1 MTSWWPFSNK
11 TDLFFFNTMKI
22 LHALVGY
29 LTFTALQPL
38 PFHSFV
44 FASPLETTTIDC
56 DGYVNITQN
65 YRDFEAARMKHI
77 LGILES
83 DTTTPQT
90 HKDSALM
97 KRVPGDIIE
106 ARWAELAPPVL
117 VVISIV
123 VAVTLLIVWAEDD
136 DPVRGNNA
144 EFLVEHFD

>member
-1 MTSWWPFSNK
+1 
-11 TDLFFFNTMKI
+11 MKI

-106 ARWAELAPPVL
+106 ARQAIIVIPVVGL
-117 VVISIV
+117 VLFIVADIAFSIWWISK
-123 VAVTLLIVWAEDD
+123 D
-136 DPVRGNNA
+136 DPVRGK
-144 EFLVEHFD
+144 